1 MATILEKMQVADIK
15 LVGGLAGSW
24 PAAVGDAGDRI
35 SGGWVTGNALQ
46 RYERN
51 HVDHSSFHDRRHR
64 YHGAAPNAGAAAC
77 RAALS
82 LRPCGLQHQRQAHRR
97 VGCLYLIMAERR
109 GVPCPGL
116 CDAADRYA
124 RRDV

>member
-35 SGGWVTGNALQ
+35 SWGWVTGNALQ

-64 YHGAAPNAGAAAC
+64 HHGAAPNAGAATCAPRQDRPTRSSGRGIMPPKYPGRLLSQLRHSNAC
-77 RAALS
+77 GPCHRLHGHRA
-82 LRPCGLQHQRQAHRR
+82 
-97 VGCLYLIMAERR
+97 
-109 GVPCPGL
+109 
-116 CDAADRYA
+116 
-124 RRDV
+124 